1 MFNLNIQTYNRND
14 FESKSSDN
22 RLKKKVQMMEEVID
36 CVIKDNFQTD
46 KNNILNVYLNTMSRL
61 KEEIGDALNVMK
73 SERKKKFNPHW

>member
-73 SERKKKFNPHW
+73 SERKEKV